1 MAAFRLPRC
10 WQWLLWPRCCRSWG
24 CLAVWPPLQR
34 QAGLWLAQAQ
44 VQVQVQVKVRQAAE
58 GALRRPSAQA
68 QLGVGQ
74 VAQSEAV
81 QGVEGQAWEA
91 LAGVAVPQP
100 QQAALRVRAKQ
111 AQQFR
116 VVFVLAGL
124 AFSRLVRW
132 PPVCL
137 LQAYSPHAVLV
148 PALLFEQM
156 EGWLRSLVQR
166 RQLLAGQ
173 TQQPPHRARCRLS
186 IAMARTDPA
195 ASEKATASTKNATR
209 PGAATQPAAATG
221 RVPAFASEAMDRMVA

>member
-1 MAAFRLPRC
+1 MAAFHLPRC
-10 WQWLLWPRCCRSWG
+10 WQWLLWPRCCRAWG
-24 CLAVWPPLQR
+24 CLAVWQPLQ
-34 QAGLWLAQAQ
+34 QSAGLWLAQAQ
-44 VQVQVQVKVRQAAE
+44 VQVQVQVRVQVRQAAE

-68 QLGVGQ
+68 QLGAGPVEMVELA
-74 VAQSEAV
+74 VAGEQ
-81 QGVEGQAWEA
+81 
-91 LAGVAVPQP
+91 QP
-100 QQAALRVRAKQ
+100 QQAVLRVRAKQ

-116 VVFVLAGL
+116 VVFVLACL

-173 TQQPPHRARCRLS
+173 TQQPPHRARCLLS
-186 IAMARTDPA
+186 IAMARTDPVA
-195 ASEKATASTKNATR
+195 GGSATALLWNANR

-221 RVPAFASEAMDRMVA
+221 RVPAFASEAMDRMAA

>member
-1 MAAFRLPRC
+1 MAAFHLPRC
-10 WQWLLWPRCCRSWG
+10 WQWLLWPRCCLTWG
-24 CLAVWPPLQR
+24 CLAVWPPLQQ
-34 QAGLWLAQAQ
+34 QAGPLL
-44 VQVQVQVKVRQAAE
+44 VQVQVKQAVAV
-58 GALRRPSAQA
+58 ALRRPSAQA

-81 QGVEGQAWEA
+81 QGVEGQAGEA

-116 VVFVLAGL
+116 VVFVLACL

-148 PALLFEQM
+148 PALLFE
-156 EGWLRSLVQR
+156 
-166 RQLLAGQ
+166 
-173 TQQPPHRARCRLS
+173 
-186 IAMARTDPA
+186 
-195 ASEKATASTKNATR
+195 
-209 PGAATQPAAATG
+209 
-221 RVPAFASEAMDRMVA
+221 

>member
-1 MAAFRLPRC
+1 MAAFHLPRC
-10 WQWLLWPRCCRSWG
+10 WQWLLWPRCCRAWG
-24 CLAVWPPLQR
+24 CLAVWPPLQQ
-34 QAGLWLAQAQ
+34 QAGPLL
-44 VQVQVQVKVRQAAE
+44 VQVQVKQAVAV
-58 GALRRPSAQA
+58 ALRRPSAQA
-68 QLGVGQ
+68 QLGAVPGEMVELAVAGQ
-74 VAQSEAV
+74 EVRA
-81 QGVEGQAWEA
+81 VEGEQ
-91 LAGVAVPQP
+91 QP
-100 QQAALRVRAKQ
+100 QQAVLRVRAKQ

-137 LQAYSPHAVLV
+137 PQAYSPHAVLV

-173 TQQPPHRARCRLS
+173 TQQPPHRARCLLS
-186 IAMARTDPA
+186 IAMARTDPVA
-195 ASEKATASTKNATR
+195 GGSATALLWNANR

-221 RVPAFASEAMDRMVA
+221 RVPAFASEAMDRMAA

>member
-1 MAAFRLPRC
+1 MSAFHLPRC
-10 WQWLLWPRCCRSWG
+10 WQWLLWPRCCRAWG
-24 CLAVWPPLQR
+24 CLAVWPPLQQ
-34 QAGLWLAQAQ
+34 QAGLWLAQVRVR
-44 VQVQVQVKVRQAAE
+44 VQVQVRQAAE
-58 GALRRPSAQA
+58 GALRRPSVQA

-81 QGVEGQAWEA
+81 QGVEGQAGEA

-111 AQQFR
+111 VQLFR

-148 PALLFEQM
+148 TALLFEQ
-156 EGWLRSLVQR
+156 V
-166 RQLLAGQ
+166 
-173 TQQPPHRARCRLS
+173 
-186 IAMARTDPA
+186 
-195 ASEKATASTKNATR
+195 
-209 PGAATQPAAATG
+209 
-221 RVPAFASEAMDRMVA
+221 

>member
-10 WQWLLWPRCCRSWG
+10 WQWLLWPRCCLTWG
-24 CLAVWPPLQR
+24 CLAVWPPLQQ
-34 QAGLWLAQAQ
+34 QAGPLL
-44 VQVQVQVKVRQAAE
+44 VQVQVKQAVAV
-58 GALRRPSAQA
+58 ALRRPSAQA
-68 QLGVGQ
+68 QLGAVPVEMVELAVAGQ
-74 VAQSEAV
+74 EVRA
-81 QGVEGQAWEA
+81 VEGQAA
-91 LAGVAVPQP
+91 AVQQP
-100 QQAALRVRAKQ
+100 QQAVLRVRAKQ

-116 VVFVLAGL
+116 VVFVLACL

-173 TQQPPHRARCRLS
+173 TQQPPHPARCLLS
-186 IAMARTDPA
+186 IAMAQTDPVA
-195 ASEKATASTKNATR
+195 GGSATASLWNANR

-221 RVPAFASEAMDRMVA
+221 RVPAFASEALDRMAA

>member
-1 MAAFRLPRC
+1 M
-10 WQWLLWPRCCRSWG
+10 
-24 CLAVWPPLQR
+24 WPPIQQ
-34 QAGLWLAQAQ
+34 QAGLWLAQ
-44 VQVQVQVKVRQAAE
+44 VQVRVQVRQAAE

-68 QLGVGQ
+68 QLGAVPGEMVELAVAGQ
-74 VAQSEAV
+74 EV

-116 VVFVLAGL
+116 VVFVLACL

-173 TQQPPHRARCRLS
+173 TQQPPHRARCLLS
-186 IAMARTDPA
+186 IAMARTDPVA
-195 ASEKATASTKNATR
+195 GGSATALLWNANR

-221 RVPAFASEAMDRMVA
+221 RVPAFASEAMDRMAA

>member
-1 MAAFRLPRC
+1 M
-10 WQWLLWPRCCRSWG
+10 
-24 CLAVWPPLQR
+24 
-34 QAGLWLAQAQ
+34 
-44 VQVQVQVKVRQAAE
+44 
-58 GALRRPSAQA
+58 RRPSAQA
-68 QLGVGQ
+68 QLGAGPVEMVELA
-74 VAQSEAV
+74 VAGEQ
-81 QGVEGQAWEA
+81 
-91 LAGVAVPQP
+91 QP
-100 QQAALRVRAKQ
+100 QQAVLRVRAKQ

-137 LQAYSPHAVLV
+137 PQAYSPHAVLV

-173 TQQPPHRARCRLS
+173 TQQPPHRARCLLS
-186 IAMARTDPA
+186 IAMARTDPVA
-195 ASEKATASTKNATR
+195 GGSATALLWNANR

-221 RVPAFASEAMDRMVA
+221 RVPAFASEAMDRMAA

>member
-1 MAAFRLPRC
+1 M
-10 WQWLLWPRCCRSWG
+10 WQS
-24 CLAVWPPLQR
+24 LQ
-34 QAGLWLAQAQ
+34 QSAGLWLAQ
-44 VQVQVQVKVRQAAE
+44 VQVRVQVRQAAE

-68 QLGVGQ
+68 QLGAVPVEMVELAVAGQ
-74 VAQSEAV
+74 
-81 QGVEGQAWEA
+81 EGQAA
-91 LAGVAVPQP
+91 AVPQP

-148 PALLFEQM
+148 PALLFEQVA
-156 EGWLRSLVQR
+156 GWLRSLVQR

-173 TQQPPHRARCRLS
+173 TQQPPHWARYLLS
-186 IAMARTDPA
+186 IAMAQTDPVA
-195 ASEKATASTKNATR
+195 GGSATALLWNANR
-209 PGAATQPAAATG
+209 PGAATQPAATTG
-221 RVPAFASEAMDRMVA
+221 RVPAFASEAMDRMAA

>member
-1 MAAFRLPRC
+1 MAAFHLPRC

-34 QAGLWLAQAQ
+34 QAGLWLAQ

-68 QLGVGQ
+68 QLGAVPVEMVELAVAGQ
-74 VAQSEAV
+74 EVRA
-81 QGVEGQAWEA
+81 VEGEQ
-91 LAGVAVPQP
+91 QP

-173 TQQPPHRARCRLS
+173 TQQPPHRARYPLS
-186 IAMARTDPA
+186 IAMARTDPVA
-195 ASEKATASTKNATR
+195 GGSATALLWNANR

-221 RVPAFASEAMDRMVA
+221 RVPAFASEAMDRMAA

>member
-1 MAAFRLPRC
+1 MAAFHLPRC
-10 WQWLLWPRCCRSWG
+10 WQWLLWPRCCRAWG
-24 CLAVWPPLQR
+24 CLAVWQPLQ
-34 QAGLWLAQAQ
+34 QSAGLWLAQAQ
-44 VQVQVQVKVRQAAE
+44 VQVRQATE

-68 QLGVGQ
+68 QLGAGPVEMVELAVAGQ
-74 VAQSEAV
+74 EVRA
-81 QGVEGQAWEA
+81 VEGEQ
-91 LAGVAVPQP
+91 QP
-100 QQAALRVRAKQ
+100 QQAVLRVRAKQ

-116 VVFVLAGL
+116 VVFVLACL

-173 TQQPPHRARCRLS
+173 TQQPPHRARCLLS
-186 IAMARTDPA
+186 IAMARTDPVA
-195 ASEKATASTKNATR
+195 GGSATALLWNANR
-209 PGAATQPAAATG
+209 PGAATQPAATTG
-221 RVPAFASEAMDRMVA
+221 RVPAFASEAMDRMAA